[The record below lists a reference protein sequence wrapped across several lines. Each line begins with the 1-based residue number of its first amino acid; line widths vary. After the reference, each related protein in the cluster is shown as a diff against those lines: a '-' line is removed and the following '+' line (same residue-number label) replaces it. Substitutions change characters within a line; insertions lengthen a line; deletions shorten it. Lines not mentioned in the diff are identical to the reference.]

1 MSAPIQA
8 KMVGRWYGQVVGLN
22 ELTVDIE
29 AGITGLLGPNGAGK
43 TTFLRLVAGELK
55 PSRGTLSV
63 LGQNPFANRELFRR
77 IGFCPQQD
85 ALYEDLSALEFVTFL
100 TKLRGLGA
108 REARERAKRALDR
121 VGLAD
126 AMTRRLHGF
135 SKGMRQRTRIAQSF
149 AHEPELLILDE
160 PLTGLDPLV
169 RIKML
174 ELFRELSEDGCH
186 VVLSSHVLHEVS
198 ALTESVV
205 LVHRG
210 RLLARGAVPEIR
222 KLLDKHPR
230 RVEIHAREARR
241 LAAELV
247 RLEVVTSVKV
257 SDEKQHVVVETNN
270 VERFF
275 QDLTPLAAQIQAGI
289 TELESA
295 DAGLEAVFDYLVK

>member
-1 MSAPIQA
+1 MNPSIRAHE
-8 KMVGRWYGQVVGLN
+8 VGRWYGQVVGLN

-55 PSRGTLSV
+55 PSRGKLTV
-63 LGQNPFANRELFRR
+63 LGHNPFANRELFRR

-100 TKLRGLGA
+100 TKLRGHGA
-108 REARERAKRALDR
+108 REARERSKRALER
-121 VGLAD
+121 VGLGD
-126 AMTRRLHGF
+126 SMQRTLRGF

-149 AHEPELLILDE
+149 AHSPELLILDE

-169 RIKML
+169 RIEML
-174 ELFRELSEDGCH
+174 ALFRELNAAGCH
-186 VVLSSHVLHEVS
+186 VLLSSHVLHEVS

-210 RLLARGAVPEIR
+210 RLLARGSVPEIR

-230 RVEIHAREARR
+230 RVVIKALDARR
-241 LAAELV
+241 LASELV
-247 RLEVVTSVKV
+247 QLPIVSSVAL
-257 SDEKQHVVVETNN
+257 SDEGQRLSLETSDLD
-270 VERFF
+270 RFF
-275 QDLTPLAAQIQAGI
+275 EALTQVAGQSKAGI
-289 TELESA
+289 RELESA